1 MLIWGIPLYMRFV
14 FWMYTYPPPMGILL
28 RYVEFDKDC
37 VSRTTM
43 GFSGKQ
49 HLKQNVN
56 LPGYTLASAAPPPSY
71 KPQITALQADFSHFS
86 GVVIKMI
93 TESITSP
100 K

>member
-1 MLIWGIPLYMRFV
+1 
-14 FWMYTYPPPMGILL
+14 MGILL
-28 RYVEFDKDC
+28 RYVEFGKDC

-56 LPGYTLASAAPPPSY
+56 PPPLIMMSAAADPIIQTANR
-71 KPQITALQADFSHFS
+71 PQISTIYADSNHFS